1 MCGIAGKLLFSQK
14 LNKKTEVPVIEKIR
28 EVLKHRGPDHQGY
41 KIYQNGWF
49 LADRLSIID
58 ITSAAN
64 QPVISEDGKICLVFN
79 GEIYN
84 FRELK
89 SIYLKKYSFKSDSD
103 AEVLLRLYQEKDTG
117 CLSYLRGMFAFAI
130 WDERKKRLFLA
141 RDRIGKK
148 PIKYYFDNN
157 CFIFAS
163 ELKAI
168 LSLPEVKKEPDWQAI
183 GGYLKSGYVR
193 SPLTGFKGIYK
204 LPPAS
209 YMTVTDS
216 GKIRTESYW
225 KLDFNS
231 KLDLPEENWQQLLEN
246 KLRESVR
253 IRLKSD
259 VPLGVHLSG
268 GIDSSIITALA
279 SEESSGNIKTFTVGF
294 DEKDYDEMQYARKI
308 TALYKTEHSEI
319 KVQPNIEEIWPKM
332 MYQFEEPFADPS
344 MIPTW
349 YLMSATKGHVKVVLN
364 GDGGDENFAGYPR
377 YQLMKYANFLQKL
390 PYPLVIS
397 RLLRNLYSLGKIKDF
412 DRLAKYLPLLK
423 LNDNR
428 LYEEI
433 TSILNTRDRKVLLT
447 ASLIKKIKAE
457 NDISGQLEIL
467 LNGRYRDDAEKFI
480 LQDIHFYLPD
490 NLMAKTDLASMAFSL
505 ETRSP
510 FLDHE
515 FMELTA
521 KMPSGLK
528 LKGFQTKYILKK
540 MALKY
545 LPGKT
550 VYRRKKGFLPPIE
563 HWLRRDLGNYLKS
576 ELFSRNFLNLDLV
589 NPLELERYLKE
600 HQAGLADHSYILWLI
615 FCLRG
620 WFKVWYNT

>member
-1 MCGIAGKLLFSQK
+1 M
-14 LNKKTEVPVIEKIR
+14 
-28 EVLKHRGPDHQGY
+28 
-41 KIYQNGWF
+41 
-49 LADRLSIID
+49 
-58 ITSAAN
+58 
-64 QPVISEDGKICLVFN
+64 
-79 GEIYN
+79 
-84 FRELK
+84 
-89 SIYLKKYSFKSDSD
+89 
-103 AEVLLRLYQEKDTG
+103 
-117 CLSYLRGMFAFAI
+117 
-130 WDERKKRLFLA
+130 
-141 RDRIGKK
+141 
-148 PIKYYFDNN
+148 
-157 CFIFAS
+157 
-163 ELKAI
+163 
-168 LSLPEVKKEPDWQAI
+168 
-183 GGYLKSGYVR
+183 
-193 SPLTGFKGIYK
+193 
-204 LPPAS
+204 
-209 YMTVTDS
+209 
-216 GKIRTESYW
+216 
-225 KLDFNS
+225 
-231 KLDLPEENWQQLLEN
+231 
-246 KLRESVR
+246 
-253 IRLKSD
+253 
-259 VPLGVHLSG
+259 
-268 GIDSSIITALA
+268 
-279 SEESSGNIKTFTVGF
+279 
-294 DEKDYDEMQYARKI
+294 
-308 TALYKTEHSEI
+308 
-319 KVQPNIEEIWPKM
+319 
-332 MYQFEEPFADPS
+332 
-344 MIPTW
+344 
-349 YLMSATKGHVKVVLN
+349 
-364 GDGGDENFAGYPR
+364 
-377 YQLMKYANFLQKL
+377 
-390 PYPLVIS
+390 
-397 RLLRNLYSLGKIKDF
+397 GKIKDF